1 MREML
6 KEFEEKPKEKDES
19 EDRLEMSLMSRKDRR
34 ARKKALFQEQTAG
47 MNKKEKFKYIVYYYK
62 WYFIFAVVAILT
74 VGAFAIAIYKNT
86 RPVSIA
92 VAALNSEDPVSVS
105 SQPLED
111 FAKAN
116 DMVDGYRVIGDTYYN
131 VSLEYELSN
140 TSSTSNATS
149 LALLLKDNY
158 YDVIITDL
166 YGLEYLNY
174 ACALF
179 FMDDYFDAEILEKYK
194 NNIYYSSDYADQSNV
209 KAAINAKSTEILMAV
224 GDRDKPLAVDISGTE
239 FAKNMNLGYDEVYI
253 CFPGGSSRNKKR
265 AKMLLEYIFGY

>member
-34 ARKKALFQEQTAG
+34 ARKKALFQEQTAS
-47 MNKKEKFKYIVYYYK
+47 MDKKEKFKYIVYYYK